1 MTLSAVSACQTMK
14 ASSPLTVCVSMPKE
28 APGFANSAKKDSKK
42 RPDLTQA
49 FQNAVL
55 RTEDRVFGVVGENLF
70 HVALAKRLQVMVEY
84 FFG

>member
-28 APGFANSAKKDSKK
+28 APGFANSAKKDSKNGLISLK
-42 RPDLTQA
+42 PS
-49 FQNAVL
+49 
-55 RTEDRVFGVVGENLF
+55 RTPSCVPVVGENLF